1 MLGDYFRYPK
11 TGRGGGWGVGCSLQI
26 KVARDLENIFHF
38 ELYVNNI

>member
-11 TGRGGGWGVGCSLQI
+11 TGGLCTSNQSS
-26 KVARDLENIFHF
+26 RDQENIFHF